1 MLRVLDAGES
11 HGCALVGIIEGLPAG
26 LLLSEEQINA
36 ELSRRQAGYGRG
48 ERMRIE
54 SDRVK
59 ILSGLSGE
67 ETTGAPLSLLIENVD
82 VHDESAKPPERV
94 PRPGHADLAGAL
106 KYGLEDLR
114 DVRERAS
121 ARQTA
126 MRVAVGS
133 VARQLLGVFDIRLT
147 SLVTQVG
154 SILTNG
160 PDSLSEELLQRIEA
174 STLRCPDI
182 LAEEEMKRL
191 IDQARADGDTLGGAF
206 LLFAENVPPGLGSY
220 VSWDRR
226 LDGKIASAVM
236 SIPGVK
242 AVEIGDAVLAA
253 GRMGSQAHDEIIWEN
268 GFQRSS
274 NRAGGLEGGVTNGD
288 RIVVKAYMKPIPTL
302 ERSADSVDMATKEKK
317 RPPLLRADTC
327 AVSSAG
333 IIGEAALAWTLA
345 EAFLEKFGGDS
356 MAEVKCAHGNYLSR
370 IHS

>member
-1 MLRVLDAGES
+1 
-11 HGCALVGIIEGLPAG
+11 
-26 LLLSEEQINA
+26 
-36 ELSRRQAGYGRG
+36 
-48 ERMRIE
+48 MRIE
-54 SDRVK
+54 SDHIK
-59 ILSGLSGE
+59 ILSGLSGK
-67 ETTGAPLSLLIENVD
+67 ETTGAPLSLLIENMD
-82 VHDESAKPPERV
+82 VRDGSDEPPERV

-133 VARQLLGVFDIRLT
+133 VARQLLGVFDIRLA

-154 SILTNG
+154 SILVNS
-160 PDSLSEELLQRIEA
+160 PDLITEELRQRLEA
-174 STLRCPDI
+174 SALRCPDV

-191 IDQARADGDTLGGAF
+191 IDQARAEGDTLGGSF

-253 GRMGSQAHDEIIWEN
+253 GQRGSLAHDEILWEN
-268 GFQRSS
+268 GFHRAS
-274 NRAGGLEGGVTNGD
+274 NRAGGLEGGVTNGE
-288 RIVVKAYMKPIPTL
+288 RIVVKAYMKPISTL
-302 ERSADSVDMATKEKK
+302 ERSAGSVDMVTKEKK

-333 IIGEAALAWTLA
+333 VVGEAALAWTLA
-345 EAFLEKFGGDS
+345 EAFLEKFGGDTLP
-356 MAEVKCAHGNYLSR
+356 EVKCAYGNYLSR